1 MEDINPYIR
10 CYSCLSMQRKILK
23 TLLFTTLLLLACSK
37 IPAQYYTTGNDPFG
51 LRWRQIKTPHVRLVF
66 EKNMYEQA
74 ARLAAFIDSVA
85 PRVAWSLDHNPLR
98 IDLLLHN
105 QTAVANG
112 MVTWAPKRSEFF
124 TIPRQ
129 DLTSTDWLSHLA
141 IHEYRHVVQIDKLN
155 QGFTRGLNYVFG
167 QQATGAVIGLYL
179 PMWLLEGDAVVAETA
194 LTASG
199 RGRSFS
205 FTNELKA
212 QLLERGIYS
221 YDKAYLGSNR
231 DYVPNH
237 YNMGYLMT
245 AKARA
250 LYGTDIWDNT
260 FEYVGRNS
268 WNPLAFNTALRRS
281 TGLNQKQLYKK
292 IFSQMSEQW
301 AEEAANL
308 HESDR
313 QPINVPEDDYL
324 LYSSPIAINDSTLI
338 AELTGPGVR
347 SAIVSIDTR
356 NGKKKTLL
364 HTGPRQNEPISAN
377 SVLVAWSELKRHP
390 RWEHKVWSVIRT
402 SNVNGKRSRYITR
415 RGYLSSPALHPTE
428 DLIAAVKSNTVN
440 SYSIVLLDA
449 RIGKTLKEFPTP
461 DNYYPIHP
469 SWNSNGENLVMVL
482 LSAKGRALFTL
493 QPESGEWT
501 QLSSWTYDEIKN
513 PHQQGNLIWYSAQG
527 DLSDEI
533 FVFDA
538 VTKENKRLTSSK
550 FGAYHPTI
558 TPDGR
563 LIYTDYRAS
572 GLRPV
577 IHTDNSLYPAPN
589 PALSVSGNLAT
600 LISRQEEGFFAA
612 NGKRAHNDE
621 FPQEEEAP
629 WTMEP
634 VDSNTTDTSYL
645 ALEDLKEKYP
655 EKRYSK
661 FNLINIHSWAPALVD
676 FDEGKVQPGI
686 TLLSQNLHGTS
697 LLMGG
702 YNANPSYAHEKY
714 YIDFS
719 FRAFYPIINLSWRF
733 GDKDFKDERYYQPE
747 PSEDYMYHYNIDMP
761 LWYHSLK
768 AGIKVP
774 FNFSRG
780 AWNRYLEGGV
790 QFTYNSMQGF
800 TFLLDEYRLMGKV
813 LVPTGTTMT
822 ATVDKQER
830 YGLEYVLGVQNIR
843 RGTSRDASNRMGQTL
858 SLFYRH
864 SPWGNDDP
872 GSIKGY
878 HSRLYLPGIGRFHSI
893 SIISAYQKKEWGQI
907 MGESADH
914 FLMFYQYNDVISY
927 PRGYNNVENKE
938 MSLVQLNYTLPL
950 WNPDLSLGSF
960 AYIKR
965 LNLTAFYDRAWATD
979 YLFSGITEEV
989 AQFDYSPWSSGIELL
1004 SETHLFRIYYPVQ
1017 IGTRTSYRS
1026 VDDKITMELLLRTT
1040 ISIGN

>member
-1 MEDINPYIR
+1 MQGKIR
-10 CYSCLSMQRKILK
+10 RLYLIAAALILV
-23 TLLFTTLLLLACSK
+23 CSN
-37 IPAQYYTTGNDPFG
+37 IHAQYYTTGNDPFG
-51 LRWRQIKTPHVRLVF
+51 LRWRQIRTPHVRLVF
-66 EKNMYEQA
+66 EKGMYEQA

-85 PRVAWSLDHNPLR
+85 PRVAWSLDHNPRR

-105 QTAVANG
+105 QTAIANG

-129 DLTSTDWLSHLA
+129 DLTSTEWLSQLA

-199 RGRSFS
+199 RGRSFA
-205 FTNELKA
+205 FTNEIKA
-212 QLLERGIYS
+212 QLLERGMYS
-221 YDKAYLGSNR
+221 YDKAYLGSYR

-237 YNMGYLMT
+237 YNMGYLIT
-245 AKARA
+245 ANARA
-250 LYGTDIWDNT
+250 LYGADIWDKA
-260 FEYVGRNS
+260 FKYVGRNS
-268 WNPLAFNTALRRS
+268 WNPVAFNTTLRKS
-281 TGLNQKQLYKK
+281 TGMSQRQLYKK
-292 IFSQMSEQW
+292 IFSEMREQW
-301 AEEAANL
+301 TEEL
-308 HESDR
+308 TGQIESSR
-313 QPINVPEDDYL
+313 QPINTPDDDYL
-324 LYSSPIAINDSTLI
+324 LYSSPVAINDSTLI
-338 AELTGPGVR
+338 TELSGPGVR
-347 SAIVSIDTR
+347 SAIISIDINT
-356 NGKKKTLL
+356 GKKKTLRY
-364 HTGPRQNEPISAN
+364 TGPRQSEPISAN
-377 SVLVAWSELKRHP
+377 SALVVWSELKWHP

-402 SNVNGKRSRYITR
+402 HDLGSNRSRYITHS
-415 RGYLSSPALHPTE
+415 GYLSSPAVHP
-428 DLIAAVKSNTVN
+428 DRKLIAAVKSSTIN
-440 SYSIVLLDA
+440 SYSIAFIDA
-449 RIGKTLKEFPTP
+449 DNGKSIKEFPTP

-661 FNLINIHSWAPALVD
+661 FNLINIHSWAPAHID
-676 FDEGKVQPGI
+676 FDEGDIHTGI
-686 TLLSQNLHGTS
+686 TLMSQNLHGTS
-697 LLMGG
+697 LLMAG

-714 YIDFS
+714 YLDFS
-719 FRAFYPIINLSWRF
+719 FRAFYPIFNITWRF
-733 GDKDFKDERYYQPE
+733 GDKDFTDEGYYQPD
-747 PSEDYMYHYNIDMP
+747 PYDDYVYHYYIDKP
-761 LWYHSLK
+761 LWHHSLK
-768 AGIKVP
+768 AGMRVP

-790 QFTYNSMQGF
+790 QFTYNSRQGF
-800 TFLLDEYRLMGKV
+800 NFPFDEYLRLGQV
-813 LVPTGTTMT
+813 LIPTGSTLT
-822 ATVDKQER
+822 ATVDMQDR
-830 YGLEYVLGVQNIR
+830 YGMEYVMGVQNIR
-843 RGTSRDASNRMGQTL
+843 RGTSRDVGPRMGQTL
-858 SLFYRH
+858 TLFYRH
-864 SPWGNDDP
+864 STGGTNDP
-872 GSIKGY
+872 GAIGGY
-878 HSRLYLPGIGRFHSI
+878 IARLYLPGIGRHHSI
-893 SIISAYQKKEWGQI
+893 STSISSQQRKWEQI
-907 MGESADH
+907 RGETEDH
-914 FLMFYQYNDVISY
+914 FWLFYQYNDVISY
-927 PRGYNNVENKE
+927 PRGYDDMPNKH
-938 MSLVQLNYTLPL
+938 MKLIQLNYTMPL
-950 WNPDLSLGSF
+950 WNPDMSLGSF
-960 AYIKR
+960 AYLKR
-965 LNLTAFYDRAWATD
+965 LNLTAFYDKTWATYAMVD
-979 YLFSGITEEV
+979 SNQGNTYKMEYT
-989 AQFDYSPWSSGIELL
+989 PSSTGVELMA
-1004 SETHLFRIYYPVQ
+1004 ETHLFRIYYPLQ
-1017 IGTRTSYRS
+1017 IGTRASYRL
-1026 VDDKITMELLLRTT
+1026 VDDKLRVELLLRTT
-1040 ISIGN
+1040 IRIGS